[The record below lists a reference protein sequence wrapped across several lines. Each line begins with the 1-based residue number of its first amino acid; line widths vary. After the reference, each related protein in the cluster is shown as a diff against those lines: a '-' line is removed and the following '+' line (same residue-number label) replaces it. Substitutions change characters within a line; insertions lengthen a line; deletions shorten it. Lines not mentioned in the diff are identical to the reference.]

1 MSLYQA
7 EMKTIKEKVK
17 SLMIDE
23 IKRNLEYYEETVDS
37 VNADRLYFLKQHTLV
52 SELYFNEENET
63 YSVKGYKNDK
73 GRKIWKK

>member
-1 MSLYQA
+1 MTDY
-7 EMKTIKEKVK
+7 I
-17 SLMIDE
+17 
-23 IKRNLEYYEETVDS
+23 
-37 VNADRLYFLKQHTLV
+37 LKQHTLV